1 MSMEKELEQRI
12 EKKYK
17 KGGNKNI
24 MTVML
29 KRASFSQ
36 EKELIFFL
44 ILMRYLRMAYLQMR
58 WLKIYRRMV

>member
-12 EKKYK
+12 EKYK

-24 MTVML
+24 MTVMQ

-44 ILMRYLRMAYLQMR
+44 IFMRYLRMAYLQMR